1 MKIGNRPSDQRQRL
15 LPRAWIYDYTALTP
29 FICIPHIQQCGLEC
43 ATPPQKNSSP
53 ENSSQAVPNPLNA
66 INPAFFCS
74 FHFIVSLFRHFPA
87 WGSLIDLAF
96 KDGRQES
103 WGARQSVWEHRINS
117 DTDKWLGPDWM
128 NYLTYG
134 ILQRFPLMR
143 VASSCLFSCFII
155 RWQAHLFLSGAYHLA
170 GANDK

>member
-1 MKIGNRPSDQRQRL
+1 MITL
-15 LPRAWIYDYTALTP
+15 LWLHLSAYLIFSSVDWSVLLHPKKTAAQK
-29 FICIPHIQQCGLEC
+29 IPHKL
-43 ATPPQKNSSP
+43 
-53 ENSSQAVPNPLNA
+53 SQILLMLS
-66 INPAFFCS
+66 ILLFFCS